1 MRQHYTLAVA
11 NYFEARP
18 NQWVSYREL
27 MQVGG
32 QMAWRSRVSN
42 CRRDFGMT
50 IENKIERNA
59 DGVATSFYR
68 YRPAVVPVQA
78 GLFTQEGA
86 R

>member
-42 CRRDFGMT
+42 CRRDLKMT
-50 IENKIERNA
+50 IENRIER
-59 DGVATSFYR
+59 DERGVANSPYR
-68 YRPAVVPVQA
+68 YVPPVGQQA
-78 GLFTQEGA
+78 LPLQGA
-86 R
+86 A